1 MPSFASTQ
9 NPSGRGAVNSGPR
22 GGRYNNVEG
31 VAVQNPIY
39 IAGQR
44 AGPSGGVPERDSSNG
59 ARGTGPNYNGPFFN
73 SQKQKFLGSFS
84 ITGITRDNAGAA
96 LGSCRVELMRT
107 GGDTFVAE
115 TISDGSGNFTL
126 VTPNNSGTFYLVAYK
141 VGSPDK
147 AGTSVNTLTPVPVY
161 G

>member
-31 VAVQNPIY
+31 VAVNNPIY
-39 IAGQR
+39 IAAQL
-44 AGPSGGVPERDSSNG
+44 AGPNSGGMPTRDSSNG
-59 ARGTGPNYNGPFFN
+59 AKGTGPSPYGPFFN
-73 SQKQKFLGSFS
+73 SAKQKFNGSFK
-84 ITGITRDNAGAA
+84 IVGITRDNTGAI

-107 GGDTFVAE
+107 GGDTFVTE
-115 TISDGSGNFTL
+115 TTSDGSGNFTL

-141 VGSPDK
+141 VGSPDV
-147 AGTSVNTLTPVPVY
+147 AGTTVNTLTPVQV
-161 G
+161 